1 MDNFLRLLPQGLT
14 GWFDA
19 NLVSIVDGV
28 AYGFLLFTLAAGLSL
43 VFGMMDVL
51 NLAHGTLYL
60 AGAYLAHLLSGGSWL
75 GFALA
80 IAAGIAVGAVGG
92 TMLTVL
98 TQPVARRGHLDQALL
113 TLGVAL
119 IGGDVFLL
127 LTSGDPLPAEP
138 PAALADSFP
147 LGGSTYPV
155 YRLVFIGIAVLL
167 AVLVYVI
174 VERSSLGVVVRA
186 TVADRDMVRAL
197 GVDTRKVLLGVFA
210 LGAALATVGGVLGAP
225 IIGPSPGVD
234 DLVLVLSLVVV
245 VIGGLGSVT
254 GALVG
259 ALFIGQVQTLGVAL
273 LPDYAPFLMFGSMA
287 LILALRPQGLVSMV
301 KPA

>member
-1 MDNFLRLLPQGLT
+1 MDLV

-60 AGAYLAHLLSGGSWL
+60 AGAYLTYALSGGSWW

-80 IAAGIAVGAVGG
+80 LAAGIAVGAFGG
-92 TMLTVL
+92 TALTVL
-98 TQPVARRGHLDQALL
+98 TQPLARRGHLDQALL
-113 TLGVAL
+113 TLGLAL

-127 LTSGDPLPAEP
+127 VSGGDPLPAEP
-138 PAALADSFP
+138 PRALAHSIP
-147 LGGSTYPV
+147 LAGQSYPV
-155 YRLVFIGIAVLL
+155 YHLVFIGVAVLL
-167 AVLVYVI
+167 AALMYVV
-174 VERSSLGVVVRA
+174 VERTSLGVLIRA
-186 TVADRDMVRAL
+186 TVADRDMVRAM

-245 VIGGLGSVT
+245 VIGGLGSIT
-254 GALVG
+254 GALIG
-259 ALFIGQVQTLGVAL
+259 ALFIGQVQSLGVAM
-273 LPDYAPFLMFGSMA
+273 LPEYASFLMFGSMA
-287 LILALRPQGLVSMV
+287 VILAVRPQGLVSMV
-301 KPA
+301 RRA

>member
-1 MDNFLRLLPQGLT
+1 MDLL
-14 GWFDA
+14 GWFTA

-60 AGAYLAHLLSGGSWL
+60 TGAYLGYALSGGSWL
-75 GFALA
+75 GFGLA
-80 IAAGIAVGAVGG
+80 IAAGVAVGALGG
-92 TMLTVL
+92 SVLTVL

-113 TLGVAL
+113 TLGIAL

-127 LTSGDPLPAEP
+127 VSGGDPLPAEP
-138 PAALADSFP
+138 PTALAHSI
-147 LGGSTYPV
+147 LLAGQNYPV
-155 YRLVFIGIAVLL
+155 YRLVFIGIAVVL
-167 AVLVYVI
+167 AALVYLV
-174 VERSSLGVVVRA
+174 VERSSLGVLVRA

-225 IIGPSPGVD
+225 IIGPNPGVD

-254 GALVG
+254 GALLG
-259 ALFIGQVQTLGVAL
+259 ALFIGQVQSLGVVL
-273 LPDYAPFLMFGSMA
+273 LPEYASFLMFGSMA
-287 LILALRPQGLVSMV
+287 LILAVRPQGLVSMV
-301 KPA
+301 RRA